1 MGRAG
6 KTGGL
11 ADLGQ
16 RYRAAFGAAWRG
28 RAEMTP
34 AERVPYERQFLPA
47 ALSLEETPVSPAPRL
62 AMRLLLAFA
71 VLTVLWAVF
80 GRMDV
85 VATAPG
91 KIVPDDRSKTIQ
103 PFEVATVTRILV
115 RDGQDVEAG
124 EALLELDAT
133 RTRADQAR
141 LRGELALARLQVAR
155 GRALLAVLEQKAEA
169 RLTRPEGVTD
179 DQFREAERLFG
190 GQVEEYAARVGQ
202 IEAET
207 ARRRAE
213 LEATRALVDK
223 LEQTL
228 PLARQRAGDFRH
240 LAAQDFVARHRWLAE
255 EQARIELAGDLA
267 GQRHRLKEIE
277 AALGVAR
284 SQRRGLSAETR
295 RRAQDS
301 IIDGRQK
308 QAALEQEYVK
318 AESRGRLMRLTSPV
332 AGTVQQLAAHTVG
345 GVVTPAQPL
354 MVIVPRGDRLEVE
367 AFIEN
372 KDIGFI
378 RPNQEAEVKVET
390 FPYTKYGA
398 INARVISVSHDA
410 IQDER
415 RGLVY
420 SARVRMAVSK
430 LRVGDAEVNLSPGM
444 AVSVEVKLGTRRV
457 IEYFLSPLMQ
467 HAQESLRER

>member
-1 MGRAG
+1 MGRRG

-16 RYRAAFGAAWRG
+16 RYKAAFGAAWRG

-34 AERVPYERQFLPA
+34 VERVPHERQFLPA

-115 RDGQDVEAG
+115 RDGQAVEAG

-155 GRALLAVLEQKAEA
+155 GRALLAVLDQKAEA
-169 RLTRPEGVTD
+169 RLARPEGVTE

-213 LEATRALVDK
+213 LEATRALVGK
-223 LEQTL
+223 LEQIL
-228 PLARQRAGDFRH
+228 PLVRQRAGDFKR

-255 EQARIELAGDLA
+255 EQARIDLAGDLA

-284 SQRRGLSAETR
+284 SQRRGLRAETR

-301 IIDGRQK
+301 IIEGRQK

-372 KDIGFI
+372 KDIGFV

-420 SARVRMAVSK
+420 SARVRMAASK